1 MTDFRGG
8 CEACLCFDYL
18 TTLLQVEGLCSVVC
32 VTRVIMNSNK
42 VMILKEVVVAALIL
56 APYVGFHNRGRG
68 FAHVNEESAGIVP

>member
-1 MTDFRGG
+1 
-8 CEACLCFDYL
+8 
-18 TTLLQVEGLCSVVC
+18 
-32 VTRVIMNSNK
+32 MNSNK